1 MKTRNF
7 RGFTLIE
14 VMIVVVIIGILAAI
28 AFPSYYEYVKSTRRA
43 EAQGALYEFANA
55 MERFA
60 VQSPNTGYAGA
71 TVGTNPGDVYGP
83 DVPAGSGANR
93 YYVLSVT
100 LPAAVNGHVGSFTLN
115 AAPAGVMAGD
125 SCGTFTLTSADIK
138 SDGTGGGCWD

>member
-1 MKTRNF
+1 MKTRNY

-14 VMIVVVIIGILAAI
+14 LMIVVAIVAILAAI
-28 AFPSYYEYVKSTRRA
+28 AFPSYQEYVKRARRA
-43 EAQGALYEFANA
+43 EAQGALHEFANA

-71 TVGTNPGDVYGP
+71 TAATEYKTSIP
-83 DVPAGSGANR
+83 DTGAA
-93 YYVLSVT
+93 YYTLSVT

-115 AAPAGVMAGD
+115 AVPAGVMAGD
-125 SCGTFTLTSADIK
+125 SCGTFTLTSTGVE